1 MSEKLTVAELLAR
14 NGRESSSADTGRRR
28 RRHRNLEQ
36 GGVSVAEL
44 TGSIPVVQ
52 TEDDVAK
59 AAKPEDT
66 AVKATEKPAAPK
78 QEPAP
83 KQESQ
88 QDQRSVSR
96 TSERPEEKTGQLSS
110 VESSPKEA
118 AEAPKERK
126 TTEPTFGDVAR
137 GRVAE
142 KPESQKAQKAEKA
155 EKAQKQDVPAAQK
168 PAESTKAA
176 EPTTA
181 PKANKA
187 TKVTKSI
194 KPSKSAEAGTA
205 AGTAAAGA
213 TATEAASGADA
224 KTPEK
229 GGVTKRDKD
238 SAEKKAVTAAATP
251 DVSNDEQ
258 AQFAELERTLEDG
271 EVVEYEDDTISWPMM
286 ILQAILAIAVGVGVF
301 FGFSLV
307 WAKAPAVLA
316 LVLAIAVTLLLVGL
330 VHALLRHRDKL
341 LMILAA
347 IVGLVLTIGPRL
359 VQGL

>member
-59 AAKPEDT
+59 AAKPED
-66 AVKATEKPAAPK
+66 AAAKVTEKPAAPK
-78 QEPAP
+78 QEPATT
-83 KQESQ
+83 QEIQ

-96 TSERPEEKTGQLSS
+96 TSERPEEKTGQLSN
-110 VESSPKEA
+110 VECSPKKA

-126 TTEPTFGDVAR
+126 ATEPTFGDVAR

-142 KPESQKAQKAEKA
+142 KP
-155 EKAQKQDVPAAQK
+155 
-168 PAESTKAA
+168 A
-176 EPTTA
+176 EPTQPTQSTQPA
-181 PKANKA
+181 EPAKTTKA
-187 TKVTKSI
+187 TKVTKPI
-194 KPSKSAEAGTA
+194 KPSKSAAAGTA
-205 AGTAAAGA
+205 AGTAAAGTA
-213 TATEAASGADA
+213 ATEAASGTDA

-229 GGVTKRDKD
+229 GGVTKREKD
-238 SAEKKAVTAAATP
+238 SAKKKAVTAAAAP
-251 DVSNDEQ
+251 GVSSDER

-307 WAKAPAVLA
+307 WAKAPTILA

-347 IVGLVLTIGPRL
+347 VVGLVLTIGPRL

>member
-66 AVKATEKPAAPK
+66 AAKVTEKPAAPK

-83 KQESQ
+83 KQEFQ

-96 TSERPEEKTGQLSS
+96 TSERPEEKTGQLSN
-110 VESSPKEA
+110 VESSPKKA

-126 TTEPTFGDVAR
+126 ATEPTFGDVAR
-137 GRVAE
+137 GRIAE
-142 KPESQKAQKAEKA
+142 KP
-155 EKAQKQDVPAAQK
+155 
-168 PAESTKAA
+168 A
-176 EPTTA
+176 EPTQSTQPA
-181 PKANKA
+181 EPAKTTKA
-187 TKVTKSI
+187 TKVTKPI
-194 KPSKSAEAGTA
+194 KPSKSAAAGTA
-205 AGTAAAGA
+205 AGTAAAG
-213 TATEAASGADA
+213 TAAAEVASGTDA

-229 GGVTKRDKD
+229 GGVTKRAKGSAKD
-238 SAEKKAVTAAATP
+238 SAKDTTKDKAKDSAKRKAVTAAAAP
-251 DVSNDEQ
+251 GVSSDER

-307 WAKAPAVLA
+307 WAKAPTILA

-347 IVGLVLTIGPRL
+347 VVGLVLTIGPRL

>member
-14 NGRESSSADTGRRR
+14 NGRETSSADTGRRR
-28 RRHRNLEQ
+28 RRHRNLEK

-52 TEDDVAK
+52 TEDDADTPTK
-59 AAKPEDT
+59 STAESASEGRPTAPKPE
-66 AVKATEKPAAPK
+66 
-78 QEPAP
+78 QE
-83 KQESQ
+83 
-88 QDQRSVSR
+88 QRSVSR
-96 TSERPEEKTGQLSS
+96 TPERPEEKTGQLAAT
-110 VESSPKEA
+110 KD
-118 AEAPKERK
+118 AEAKPAEVKSAEAKPAEVKSAEAKPAEVKSDEPQGSEPAQVR
-126 TTEPTFGDVAR
+126 TPEATEPAATKSEPAQPVKAEQTAPADKAAKSTFGDVAR
-137 GRVAE
+137 GKVAE
-142 KPESQKAQKAEKA
+142 KPEAEPQGGATKVAEVDAAEKA
-155 EKAQKQDVPAAQK
+155 DAQ
-168 PAESTKAA
+168 
-176 EPTTA
+176 
-181 PKANKA
+181 
-187 TKVTKSI
+187 
-194 KPSKSAEAGTA
+194 
-205 AGTAAAGA
+205 
-213 TATEAASGADA
+213 
-224 KTPEK
+224 PE
-229 GGVTKRDKD
+229 
-238 SAEKKAVTAAATP
+238 VTADTADDSPVT
-251 DVSNDEQ
+251 SDEH
-258 AQFAELERTLEDG
+258 AQFAELEESLEDG

>member
-59 AAKPEDT
+59 AAKPEET
-66 AVKATEKPAAPK
+66 AAKVTEKPAAPK

-83 KQESQ
+83 TQEAQ

-96 TSERPEEKTGQLSS
+96 TSERPEEKTGQLSN
-110 VESSPKEA
+110 VESSPKKA
-118 AEAPKERK
+118 AEAPKGRK
-126 TTEPTFGDVAR
+126 ATEPTFGDVAR

-142 KPESQKAQKAEKA
+142 KPAQPTQPTE
-155 EKAQKQDVPAAQK
+155 PAK
-168 PAESTKAA
+168 
-176 EPTTA
+176 TT
-181 PKANKA
+181 KA
-187 TKVTKSI
+187 TKVTKPI
-194 KPSKSAEAGTA
+194 KPSKSAAAGTA
-205 AGTAAAGA
+205 AGTAAAGTAAAEA
-213 TATEAASGADA
+213 TSGTDA

-229 GGVTKRDKD
+229 GGVTKREKD
-238 SAEKKAVTAAATP
+238 SAKKKAVTAAAAP
-251 DVSNDEQ
+251 GVSSDER

-307 WAKAPAVLA
+307 WAKAPTILA

-347 IVGLVLTIGPRL
+347 VVGLVLTIGPRL

>member
-59 AAKPEDT
+59 AAKPED
-66 AVKATEKPAAPK
+66 AAAKVTEKPAAPK
-78 QEPAP
+78 QEPATT
-83 KQESQ
+83 QEIQ

-96 TSERPEEKTGQLSS
+96 TSERPEEKTGQLSN
-110 VESSPKEA
+110 VESSPKKA

-126 TTEPTFGDVAR
+126 ATEPTFGDVAR

-142 KPESQKAQKAEKA
+142 KP
-155 EKAQKQDVPAAQK
+155 
-168 PAESTKAA
+168 A
-176 EPTTA
+176 EPTQPTQSTQPA
-181 PKANKA
+181 EPAKTTKA
-187 TKVTKSI
+187 TKVTKPI
-194 KPSKSAEAGTA
+194 KPSKSAAAGTA
-205 AGTAAAGA
+205 AGTAAAG
-213 TATEAASGADA
+213 TAAAEAASGTDA

-229 GGVTKRDKD
+229 GGVTKREKD
-238 SAEKKAVTAAATP
+238 SAKKKAVTAAAAP
-251 DVSNDEQ
+251 GVSSDER

-286 ILQAILAIAVGVGVF
+286 ILQAIAAIAVGVGVF
-301 FGFSLV
+301 FGFSLI
-307 WAKAPAVLA
+307 WAKAPTVLA

-341 LMILAA
+341 LMVLAA
-347 IVGLVLTIGPRL
+347 IVGLALTFGPRL
-359 VQGL
+359 IQGL

>member
-59 AAKPEDT
+59 AAKPED
-66 AVKATEKPAAPK
+66 AAAKVTEKPAAPK
-78 QEPAP
+78 QEPATT
-83 KQESQ
+83 QEIQ

-96 TSERPEEKTGQLSS
+96 TSERPEEKTGQLSN
-110 VESSPKEA
+110 VESSPKKA

-126 TTEPTFGDVAR
+126 ATEPTFGDVAR

-142 KPESQKAQKAEKA
+142 KP
-155 EKAQKQDVPAAQK
+155 
-168 PAESTKAA
+168 A
-176 EPTTA
+176 EPTQPTQSTQPA
-181 PKANKA
+181 EPAKTTKA
-187 TKVTKSI
+187 TKVTKPI
-194 KPSKSAEAGTA
+194 KPSKSAAAGTA
-205 AGTAAAGA
+205 AGTAAVGTA
-213 TATEAASGADA
+213 ATEAASGTDA

-229 GGVTKRDKD
+229 GGVTKREKD
-238 SAEKKAVTAAATP
+238 SAKKKAVTAAAAP
-251 DVSNDEQ
+251 GVSSDER

-307 WAKAPAVLA
+307 WAKAPTILA

-347 IVGLVLTIGPRL
+347 VVGLVLTIGPRL

>member
-14 NGRESSSADTGRRR
+14 NGRESSSADAGRRR

-59 AAKPEDT
+59 AAKPED
-66 AVKATEKPAAPK
+66 AAAKVTEKPAAPK
-78 QEPAP
+78 QEPATT
-83 KQESQ
+83 QEIQ

-96 TSERPEEKTGQLSS
+96 TSERPEEKTGQLSN
-110 VESSPKEA
+110 VESSPKKA

-126 TTEPTFGDVAR
+126 ATEPTFGDVAR

-142 KPESQKAQKAEKA
+142 KP
-155 EKAQKQDVPAAQK
+155 
-168 PAESTKAA
+168 A
-176 EPTTA
+176 EPTQPTQSTQPA
-181 PKANKA
+181 EPAKTTKA
-187 TKVTKSI
+187 TKVTKPI
-194 KPSKSAEAGTA
+194 KPSKSAAAGTA
-205 AGTAAAGA
+205 AGTAAAG
-213 TATEAASGADA
+213 TAAAEAASGTDA

-229 GGVTKRDKD
+229 GGVTKREKD
-238 SAEKKAVTAAATP
+238 SAKKKAVTAAAAP
-251 DVSNDEQ
+251 GVSSDER

-307 WAKAPAVLA
+307 WAKAPTILA

-347 IVGLVLTIGPRL
+347 VVGLVLTIGPRL

>member
-66 AVKATEKPAAPK
+66 AAKVTEKPTAPK

-83 KQESQ
+83 KQEFQ

-96 TSERPEEKTGQLSS
+96 TSERPEEKTGQLSN
-110 VESSPKEA
+110 VESSPKKA
-118 AEAPKERK
+118 AEAPQERK
-126 TTEPTFGDVAR
+126 ATEPTFGDVAR

-142 KPESQKAQKAEKA
+142 KPEPQKAEK
-155 EKAQKQDVPAAQK
+155 QDMQMPAAQK
-168 PAESTKAA
+168 PAE
-176 EPTTA
+176 PTESA
-181 PKANKA
+181 KANKA
-187 TKVTKSI
+187 TKVTKPI
-194 KPSKSAEAGTA
+194 KPSKSAAAGTA
-205 AGTAAAGA
+205 AGTAAAG
-213 TATEAASGADA
+213 TAAAEAASGTDA

-238 SAEKKAVTAAATP
+238 SAKKKAVTAAAAP
-251 DVSNDEQ
+251 GVSSDER

-307 WAKAPAVLA
+307 WAKAPTILA

-347 IVGLVLTIGPRL
+347 VVGLVLTIGPRL

>member
-66 AVKATEKPAAPK
+66 AAKVTEKPTAPK

-83 KQESQ
+83 TLEAQ

-110 VESSPKEA
+110 VESSPKKA
-118 AEAPKERK
+118 AEAPQERK
-126 TTEPTFGDVAR
+126 ATEPTFGDVAR

-142 KPESQKAQKAEKA
+142 KSEPQKAEK
-155 EKAQKQDVPAAQK
+155 QDMQMPAAQK
-168 PAESTKAA
+168 PAE
-176 EPTTA
+176 PTESA
-181 PKANKA
+181 KANKA
-187 TKVTKSI
+187 TKVTKPI
-194 KPSKSAEAGTA
+194 KPSKSAAAGTA
-205 AGTAAAGA
+205 AGTAAAGTA
-213 TATEAASGADA
+213 ATEAASGTDA

-229 GGVTKRDKD
+229 GGVTKREKD
-238 SAEKKAVTAAATP
+238 SAKKKAVTAAAAP
-251 DVSNDEQ
+251 GVSSDER

-307 WAKAPAVLA
+307 WAKAPTILA

-347 IVGLVLTIGPRL
+347 VVGLVLTIGPRL

>member
-59 AAKPEDT
+59 AAKPED
-66 AVKATEKPAAPK
+66 AAAKVTEKPAAPK

-83 KQESQ
+83 AQEVQ

-96 TSERPEEKTGQLSS
+96 TSERPEEKTGQLSN
-110 VESSPKEA
+110 VESSPKKA

-126 TTEPTFGDVAR
+126 ATEPTFGDVAR
-137 GRVAE
+137 GRIAE
-142 KPESQKAQKAEKA
+142 KP
-155 EKAQKQDVPAAQK
+155 
-168 PAESTKAA
+168 A
-176 EPTTA
+176 EPTQPTQSTEPA
-181 PKANKA
+181 KTTKA
-187 TKVTKSI
+187 TKVTKPI
-194 KPSKSAEAGTA
+194 KPSKSAAAGTA
-205 AGTAAAGA
+205 AGTAAAG
-213 TATEAASGADA
+213 TAAAEAASGTDA

-229 GGVTKRDKD
+229 GGVTKREKD
-238 SAEKKAVTAAATP
+238 SAKRKAVTAAAAP
-251 DVSNDEQ
+251 GVSSDER

-307 WAKAPAVLA
+307 WAKAPTILA

-347 IVGLVLTIGPRL
+347 VVGLVLTIGPRL

>member
-66 AVKATEKPAAPK
+66 AAKVTEKPAAPK
-78 QEPAP
+78 QEPATT
-83 KQESQ
+83 QEIQ

-96 TSERPEEKTGQLSS
+96 TSERPEEKTGQLSN
-110 VESSPKEA
+110 VESSPKKA

-126 TTEPTFGDVAR
+126 ATEPTFGDVAR
-137 GRVAE
+137 GRIAE
-142 KPESQKAQKAEKA
+142 KP
-155 EKAQKQDVPAAQK
+155 
-168 PAESTKAA
+168 A
-176 EPTTA
+176 EPTQSTQPA
-181 PKANKA
+181 EPAKTTKA
-187 TKVTKSI
+187 TKVTKPI
-194 KPSKSAEAGTA
+194 KPSKSAAAGTA
-205 AGTAAAGA
+205 AGTAAAG
-213 TATEAASGADA
+213 TAAAEAASGTDA

-238 SAEKKAVTAAATP
+238 SAKKKAVTAAAAP
-251 DVSNDEQ
+251 GVSSDER

-307 WAKAPAVLA
+307 WAKAPTILA

-347 IVGLVLTIGPRL
+347 VVGLVLTIGPRL

>member
-66 AVKATEKPAAPK
+66 AAKVTEKPAAPK

-96 TSERPEEKTGQLSS
+96 ISERPEEKTGQLSS
-110 VESSPKEA
+110 VESSPKKA
-118 AEAPKERK
+118 AEAPQERK
-126 TTEPTFGDVAR
+126 ATELTFGDVAR
-137 GRVAE
+137 GRVAG
-142 KPESQKAQKAEKA
+142 KPEPQKAQKAENA
-155 EKAQKQDVPAAQK
+155 EKAQKQDVPAAEK
-168 PAESTKAA
+168 PAE
-176 EPTTA
+176 PTESA
-181 PKANKA
+181 KANKA
-187 TKVTKSI
+187 TKVTKPI
-194 KPSKSAEAGTA
+194 KPSKSAAVGTATGATA
-205 AGTAAAGA
+205 AGAA
-213 TATEAASGADA
+213 ATEAVSGTGA

-229 GGVTKRDKD
+229 GGVTKRDKA
-238 SAEKKAVTAAATP
+238 SAETKAVTAAATP
-251 DVSNDEQ
+251 GVSSDER
-258 AQFAELERTLEDG
+258 AQFAQLEESLEDG

-301 FGFSLV
+301 FGFSLI

-347 IVGLVLTIGPRL
+347 VVGLALTIGPRL
-359 VQGL
+359 IQGL

>member
-66 AVKATEKPAAPK
+66 AAKVTEKPAAPK
-78 QEPAP
+78 QEPATT
-83 KQESQ
+83 QEIQ

-96 TSERPEEKTGQLSS
+96 TSERPEEKTGQLSN
-110 VESSPKEA
+110 VESSPKKA

-126 TTEPTFGDVAR
+126 ATEPTFGDVAR
-137 GRVAE
+137 GRIAE
-142 KPESQKAQKAEKA
+142 KP
-155 EKAQKQDVPAAQK
+155 
-168 PAESTKAA
+168 A
-176 EPTTA
+176 EPTQSTQPA
-181 PKANKA
+181 KTTKA
-187 TKVTKSI
+187 TKVTKPI
-194 KPSKSAEAGTA
+194 KPSKSAAAGTA
-205 AGTAAAGA
+205 AGTAAAG
-213 TATEAASGADA
+213 TAAAEAASGTDA

-238 SAEKKAVTAAATP
+238 SAKKKAVTAAAAP
-251 DVSNDEQ
+251 GVSSDER

-307 WAKAPAVLA
+307 WAKAPTILA

-347 IVGLVLTIGPRL
+347 VVGLVLTIGPRL

>member
-14 NGRESSSADTGRRR
+14 NGRETSSADTGRRR
-28 RRHRNLEQ
+28 RRHRNLEK

-52 TEDDVAK
+52 TNDDADTPTK
-59 AAKPEDT
+59 STAESASEGKPTAPKPE
-66 AVKATEKPAAPK
+66 
-78 QEPAP
+78 QE
-83 KQESQ
+83 
-88 QDQRSVSR
+88 QRSVSR
-96 TSERPEEKTGQLSS
+96 TPERPEEKTGQLAAT
-110 VESSPKEA
+110 KD
-118 AEAPKERK
+118 AEAKPAEVK
-126 TTEPTFGDVAR
+126 TPEATEPAATKPEPAQPVKAEQTAPADKAAKSTFGDVAR
-137 GRVAE
+137 GKVAE
-142 KPESQKAQKAEKA
+142 KPEAEPQGGATKVAEVDAAEKA
-155 EKAQKQDVPAAQK
+155 DAQ
-168 PAESTKAA
+168 
-176 EPTTA
+176 
-181 PKANKA
+181 
-187 TKVTKSI
+187 
-194 KPSKSAEAGTA
+194 
-205 AGTAAAGA
+205 
-213 TATEAASGADA
+213 
-224 KTPEK
+224 PE
-229 GGVTKRDKD
+229 
-238 SAEKKAVTAAATP
+238 VTADTADDSPVT
-251 DVSNDEQ
+251 SDEH
-258 AQFAELERTLEDG
+258 AQFAELEESLEDG

>member
-66 AVKATEKPAAPK
+66 AAKVTEKPAAPK

-83 KQESQ
+83 KQEFQ

-96 TSERPEEKTGQLSS
+96 TSERPEEKTGQLSN
-110 VESSPKEA
+110 VESSPKKA

-126 TTEPTFGDVAR
+126 ATEPTFGDVAR
-137 GRVAE
+137 GRIAE
-142 KPESQKAQKAEKA
+142 KPEPQKAEK
-155 EKAQKQDVPAAQK
+155 QDMQMPAAQK
-168 PAESTKAA
+168 PAE
-176 EPTTA
+176 PTESA
-181 PKANKA
+181 KANKA
-187 TKVTKSI
+187 TKVTKPI
-194 KPSKSAEAGTA
+194 KPSKSAAAGTA
-205 AGTAAAGA
+205 AGTTAAGA
-213 TATEAASGADA
+213 AAAEAASGTDA

-238 SAEKKAVTAAATP
+238 SAKKKAVTAAAAP
-251 DVSNDEQ
+251 GVSSDER

-307 WAKAPAVLA
+307 WAKAPTILA

-347 IVGLVLTIGPRL
+347 VVGLVLTIGPRL

>member
-66 AVKATEKPAAPK
+66 AAKVTEKPTAPK

-83 KQESQ
+83 KQEFQ

-110 VESSPKEA
+110 VESSPMKA
-118 AEAPKERK
+118 AEAPQERK
-126 TTEPTFGDVAR
+126 ATEPTFGDVAR

-142 KPESQKAQKAEKA
+142 KP
-155 EKAQKQDVPAAQK
+155 
-168 PAESTKAA
+168 A
-176 EPTTA
+176 EPTQSTQPA
-181 PKANKA
+181 EPAKTTKA
-187 TKVTKSI
+187 TKVTKPI
-194 KPSKSAEAGTA
+194 KPSKSAAAGTA
-205 AGTAAAGA
+205 AGTAAAG
-213 TATEAASGADA
+213 TAAAEVASGTDA

-238 SAEKKAVTAAATP
+238 SAEKKAVTAAAAP
-251 DVSNDEQ
+251 GVSSDER

-307 WAKAPAVLA
+307 WAKAPTILA

-347 IVGLVLTIGPRL
+347 VVGLVLTIGPRL

>member
-59 AAKPEDT
+59 AAKPED
-66 AVKATEKPAAPK
+66 AAAKVTEKPAAPK
-78 QEPAP
+78 QEPATT
-83 KQESQ
+83 QEIQ

-96 TSERPEEKTGQLSS
+96 TSERPEEKTGQLSN
-110 VESSPKEA
+110 VESSPKKA

-126 TTEPTFGDVAR
+126 ATEPTFGDVAR

-142 KPESQKAQKAEKA
+142 KP
-155 EKAQKQDVPAAQK
+155 
-168 PAESTKAA
+168 A
-176 EPTTA
+176 EPTQPTQSTQPA
-181 PKANKA
+181 EPAKTTKA
-187 TKVTKSI
+187 TKVTKPI
-194 KPSKSAEAGTA
+194 KPSKSAVAGTA
-205 AGTAAAGA
+205 AGTAAAGTA
-213 TATEAASGADA
+213 ATEAASGTDA

-229 GGVTKRDKD
+229 GGVTKREKD
-238 SAEKKAVTAAATP
+238 SAKKKAVTAAAAP
-251 DVSNDEQ
+251 GVSSDER

-307 WAKAPAVLA
+307 WAKAPTILA

-347 IVGLVLTIGPRL
+347 VVGLVLTIGPRL

>member
-66 AVKATEKPAAPK
+66 AAKVTEKPTAPK

-83 KQESQ
+83 TQEAQ

-96 TSERPEEKTGQLSS
+96 TSERPEEKTGQLSN
-110 VESSPKEA
+110 VESSPKKV

-126 TTEPTFGDVAR
+126 ATEPTFGDVAR

-142 KPESQKAQKAEKA
+142 KP
-155 EKAQKQDVPAAQK
+155 
-168 PAESTKAA
+168 A
-176 EPTTA
+176 EPTQPTQSTEPA
-181 PKANKA
+181 KTTKA
-187 TKVTKSI
+187 TKVTKPI
-194 KPSKSAEAGTA
+194 KPSKSAAAGTA
-205 AGTAAAGA
+205 AGTAAAG
-213 TATEAASGADA
+213 TAAAEVASGTDA
-224 KTPEK
+224 KPLEE

-238 SAEKKAVTAAATP
+238 STKKKAVTAAAAP
-251 DVSNDEQ
+251 GVSSDER

-307 WAKAPAVLA
+307 WAKAPTILA

-347 IVGLVLTIGPRL
+347 VVGLVLTIGPRL

>member
-59 AAKPEDT
+59 AAKPED
-66 AVKATEKPAAPK
+66 AAAKVTEKPAAPK
-78 QEPAP
+78 QEPATT
-83 KQESQ
+83 QEIQ

-96 TSERPEEKTGQLSS
+96 TSERPEEKTGQLSN
-110 VESSPKEA
+110 VESSPKKA

-126 TTEPTFGDVAR
+126 ATEPTFGDVAR

-142 KPESQKAQKAEKA
+142 KP
-155 EKAQKQDVPAAQK
+155 
-168 PAESTKAA
+168 A
-176 EPTTA
+176 EPTQPTQSTQPA
-181 PKANKA
+181 EPAKTTKA
-187 TKVTKSI
+187 TKVTKPI
-194 KPSKSAEAGTA
+194 KPSKSAAAGTA
-205 AGTAAAGA
+205 AGTAAAG
-213 TATEAASGADA
+213 TAAAEAASGTDA

-238 SAEKKAVTAAATP
+238 SAKKKAVTAAAAP
-251 DVSNDEQ
+251 GVSSDER

-307 WAKAPAVLA
+307 WAKAPTILA

-347 IVGLVLTIGPRL
+347 VVGLVLTIGPRL

>member
-59 AAKPEDT
+59 AAKPED
-66 AVKATEKPAAPK
+66 AAAKVTEKPAAPK

-83 KQESQ
+83 KQEFQ

-110 VESSPKEA
+110 VESSPMKA
-118 AEAPKERK
+118 AEAPQGRK
-126 TTEPTFGDVAR
+126 ATEPTFGDVAR

-142 KPESQKAQKAEKA
+142 KP
-155 EKAQKQDVPAAQK
+155 
-168 PAESTKAA
+168 A
-176 EPTTA
+176 EPTQPTQSTEPA
-181 PKANKA
+181 KTTKA
-187 TKVTKSI
+187 TKVTKPI
-194 KPSKSAEAGTA
+194 KPSKSAAAGTA
-205 AGTAAAGA
+205 AGTAAAG
-213 TATEAASGADA
+213 TAAAEAASGTDA

-229 GGVTKRDKD
+229 GGVTKREKD
-238 SAEKKAVTAAATP
+238 SAKKKAVTAAAAP
-251 DVSNDEQ
+251 GVSSDER

-307 WAKAPAVLA
+307 WAKAPTILA

-347 IVGLVLTIGPRL
+347 VVGLVLTIGPRL